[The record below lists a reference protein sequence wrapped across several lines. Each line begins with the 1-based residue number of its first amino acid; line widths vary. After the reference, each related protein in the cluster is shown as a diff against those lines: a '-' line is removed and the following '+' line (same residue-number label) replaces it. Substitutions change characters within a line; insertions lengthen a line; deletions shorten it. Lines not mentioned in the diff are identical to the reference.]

1 MPKTNRFNV
10 KKIKENKI
18 TVEEERKEYSPFIIF
33 FRRNGNLIFIIS
45 LLLSLTLFII
55 AASLTIS
62 NIKESSIVE
71 YESNGVIVSFDS
83 TDSSIINGLPITS
96 EYANKI
102 FTNNINQLQK
112 NKGVVIKIKE
122 ISLKNRKIVFYSD
135 KTALI
140 KYNNGEY
147 LRISSVDNSYGIT
160 EEGVIN
166 KKAVTKRLTGET
178 KKNSKLNID
187 LLYLS
192 DGSIEI
198 TKDNNVFFVRNNDIT
213 NNGETFFTNLSGV
226 SIPIKKEDN
235 KIYYSKG
242 TIKEN
247 DYIIVGGIK
256 YNIVEEKNIHDNI
269 KIIYYENNFAE
280 IIKDDLNIMV
290 ENSNHIKYDDN
301 ILEIINE
308 NNEVIEI
315 KDVMD
320 IKNITLNNTNN
331 VPANYIIV
339 LEETNNYKKHNITK
353 ILDTNYINF
362 NIDING
368 NKISNNIL
376 NNKSSDNK
384 NIEGLSLQNNNYIL
398 YEGTIDKLSEINVKL
413 GFWISYENITNEY
426 MNSTFIGTVKIYVE
440 SIS

>member
-1 MPKTNRFNV
+1 
-10 KKIKENKI
+10 
-18 TVEEERKEYSPFIIF
+18 
-33 FRRNGNLIFIIS
+33 
-45 LLLSLTLFII
+45 
-55 AASLTIS
+55 
-62 NIKESSIVE
+62 
-71 YESNGVIVSFDS
+71 
-83 TDSSIINGLPITS
+83 
-96 EYANKI
+96 
-102 FTNNINQLQK
+102 
-112 NKGVVIKIKE
+112 
-122 ISLKNRKIVFYSD
+122 
-135 KTALI
+135 
-140 KYNNGEY
+140 
-147 LRISSVDNSYGIT
+147 
-160 EEGVIN
+160 
-166 KKAVTKRLTGET
+166 
-178 KKNSKLNID
+178 
-187 LLYLS
+187 
-192 DGSIEI
+192 
-198 TKDNNVFFVRNNDIT
+198 
-213 NNGETFFTNLSGV
+213 
-226 SIPIKKEDN
+226 
-235 KIYYSKG
+235 
-242 TIKEN
+242 
-247 DYIIVGGIK
+247 
-256 YNIVEEKNIHDNI
+256 
-269 KIIYYENNFAE
+269 
-280 IIKDDLNIMV
+280 MV

-376 NNKSSDNK
+376 NNKINDNK